1 MIRKWNERFLKSL
14 TLIYDS
20 KRESRKIFLQNRLCL
35 GEVVAGAEREQ
46 KMSRFAPLL

>member
-20 KRESRKIFLQNRLCL
+20 KK
-35 GEVVAGAEREQ
+35 GEQENIPAKQTVFR
-46 KMSRFAPLL
+46 